1 MPAWGS
7 LSTLTA
13 DFVMSEYPRLSVV
26 VPCYNE
32 APCVETFV
40 QEINATGLDG
50 IEIIFVDD
58 GSADATL
65 DIVRRLAERD
75 TRIRYISFS
84 RNFGKEA
91 ALYAGL
97 RKASGQLIVTMDV
110 DLQDP
115 PSLLL
120 EMIRA
125 ISEEGYDSVATR
137 RSSRDG
143 EPPIRSWF
151 ARRFYWLMHRFSD
164 VQLVDGA
171 RDYRMMTRQMA
182 ESILSMPEVNR
193 FTKGIYQWVG
203 FRTKWLSYP
212 NIERTAGQTK
222 WSFRK
227 LFRYSLEGIMAFST
241 APLQLASW
249 LGIASCLLAFCAL
262 LFIVCRALVFGDPV
276 GGWPSLA
283 CIIVFFGGLQLLVG
297 GILGNYLAKTYL
309 ETKHRPL
316 YFVREEK

>member
-1 MPAWGS
+1 MDENPK
-7 LSTLTA
+7 
-13 DFVMSEYPRLSVV
+13 LSVV

-32 APCVETFV
+32 APCVEVFV
-40 QEINATGLDG
+40 HAVDATGIAG
-50 IEIIFVDD
+50 IEFVFVDD
-58 GSADATL
+58 GSSDGTL
-65 DIVRRLAERD
+65 GIVKRLAKQDGRV
-75 TRIRYISFS
+75 RYLSFS

-97 RKASGQLIVTMDV
+97 KKASGDLVVTMDV

-115 PSLLL
+115 PSLLP
-120 EMIRA
+120 EMMRA
-125 ISEEGYDSVATR
+125 IVEEGYDSVATR

-143 EPPIRSWF
+143 EPPVRSWF

-171 RDYRMMTRQMA
+171 RDYRMMTRPMVDA
-182 ESILSMPEVNR
+182 ILSMPEVNR

-203 FRTKWLSYP
+203 FKTKWLSYP

-222 WSFRK
+222 WSFWK

-249 LGIASCLLAFCAL
+249 LGVSSCFLAFCAL
-262 LFIVCRALVFGDPV
+262 LFIVVRALVFGDPV

-283 CIIVFFGGLQLLVG
+283 CIIVFFGGLQLFVV

-309 ETKHRPL
+309 ETKRRPL
-316 YFVREEK
+316 YFIREER